1 MPFFFFPGRP
11 TSSCPGFP
19 NSSFSPMRV
28 PALFHAH
35 PLASPWEWIRANSRA
50 FGLSCCLQGQ
60 EWGAGDPAACSA
72 HRLPA
77 AVPLRHTFPCPL
89 HPPWFSGPAVSAAH
103 GTGSRHHRGASGPH
117 SHAPKDSLS
126 FSLRAT
132 VPHTFR
138 SPDGDRNGPGE
149 GVGGVKAYVQI
160 VICNWGLVSVLLKNT
175 KTVPNVAFFFVKGTL
190 LSRPL

>member
-1 MPFFFFPGRP
+1 MSWFSQFLIFTHESPRPFPRPPPRFPR
-11 TSSCPGFP
+11 
-19 NSSFSPMRV
+19 
-28 PALFHAH
+28 
-35 PLASPWEWIRANSRA
+35 EWIRANSRA

-132 VPHTFR
+132 VPYTFQ
-138 SPDGDRNGPGE
+138 SPDGDRDGPGE

-160 VICNWGLVSVLLKNT
+160 VICNWDLVSVLLKAQ
-175 KTVPNVAFFFVKGTL
+175 KLFLML
-190 LSRPL
+190 LFSLLRELSFLDHYRKQGSCK